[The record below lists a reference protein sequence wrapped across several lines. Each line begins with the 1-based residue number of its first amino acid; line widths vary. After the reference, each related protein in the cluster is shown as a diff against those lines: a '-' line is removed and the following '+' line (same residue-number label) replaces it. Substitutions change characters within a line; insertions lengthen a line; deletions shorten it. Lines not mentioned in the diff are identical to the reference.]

1 MKVLIVII
9 ITGHIFYYT
18 LHNYTLHME
27 ESWIF
32 IMSSHQMAPH
42 FDTYFVG
49 ILGTRIFQRN

>member
-9 ITGHIFYYT
+9 ITGHIFY
-18 LHNYTLHME
+18 YTLHME

-49 ILGTRIFQRN
+49 ILGTRIFRLN